1 MFKPSIRL
9 KHLTFKSTFIKM
21 NIAHKHIVI
30 LGGGTAGWMTANL
43 MAKKWQKS
51 NVQISLVESPT
62 IGTIGVGEGS
72 TPQLKSFFDA
82 IGVEEREWMPVCHA
96 TYKNGIR
103 FEGWSSRKGFER
115 YFHPFPSRI
124 DSFSAPALFYNS
136 IHRRKGL
143 NVDCHPDRFYLSAKL
158 AELHKTPIP
167 EHHFPFPIGYGY
179 HFDANLLGQF
189 LLTKALSRGVK
200 HIQAKVVSV
209 GMHANGDIAKLQLD
223 NNSEIAGDIFVDC
236 SGFNGE
242 LIQKVLKV
250 PFVSFK
256 ENLFNDSAVAIPS
269 TASKPLRSQTIST
282 TMKYGW
288 AWDIPL
294 TNRVGNGYVF
304 SSDHCTAEQ
313 AEIELRTK
321 LNLLDSDV
329 EARHLKMK
337 VGRVEKHW
345 HRNCLAVGLSQGF
358 IEPLEATALHF
369 VQETIERFID
379 ANEKDNF
386 SDENQDEFNLL
397 INQRF
402 EGIRDYIVAHY
413 RLSSRDDT
421 DYWRENS
428 ANPHISDQLK
438 YIVNGWMAGDDI
450 TKIIQQSNVK
460 SYYPPFSWLC
470 ILAGYGIFP
479 KQLTN
484 VPKGNAAH
492 KYDLDYVDDF
502 IQRSS
507 LNFTDHKTFLD
518 LHF

>member
-1 MFKPSIRL
+1 
-9 KHLTFKSTFIKM
+9 
-21 NIAHKHIVI
+21 
-30 LGGGTAGWMTANL
+30 MTANL
-43 MAKKWQKS
+43 MAAKWK
-51 NVQISLVESPT
+51 NADIQITLVESPA

-72 TPQLKSFFDA
+72 TPQLKSFFDQ
-82 IGVEEREWMPVCHA
+82 IGVEEREWMPACNA

-103 FEGWSSRKGFER
+103 FNGWSSRQGFES
-115 YFHPFPSRI
+115 YFHAFASRI

-136 IHRRKGL
+136 VHRRKGL

-158 AELHKTPIP
+158 AEQHKTPIA
-167 EHHFPFPIGYGY
+167 EHNFPFPIGYGY

-189 LLTKALSRGVK
+189 LSTKAISNDVK
-200 HIQAKVVSV
+200 HIQAKVVNV
-209 GMHANGDIAKLQLD
+209 GMHANGDIANLQLD
-223 NNSEIAGDIFVDC
+223 NGSKINGDIFVDC
-236 SGFNGE
+236 SGFSGR
-242 LIQKVLKV
+242 LIQKALKV

-269 TASKPLRSQTIST
+269 PTSQPLRSQTIST

-294 TNRVGNGYVF
+294 TNRVGNGYVY
-304 SSDHCTAEQ
+304 SSDHCSAEE
-313 AEIELRTK
+313 AEIELRAK
-321 LNLLDSDV
+321 LSLLDSDV

-369 VQETIERFID
+369 VQETIERFIEV
-379 ANEKDNF
+379 NEKNQF
-386 SDENQDEFNLL
+386 SNQNQNEFNTL

-428 ANPHISDQLK
+428 ENPHISNQLK
-438 YIVNGWMAGDDI
+438 HIVKGWMAGEDI
-450 TKIIQQSNVK
+450 TQMIQQAK
-460 SYYPPFSWLC
+460 MQSYYPPFSWLC

-479 KQLTN
+479 NQMAD
-484 VPKGNAAH
+484 VPQDHAAH
-492 KYDLDYVDDF
+492 RYDLEYVDDF

-507 LNFTDHKTFLD
+507 LNFKDHKTFLA

>member
-1 MFKPSIRL
+1 
-9 KHLTFKSTFIKM
+9 M
-21 NIAHKHIVI
+21 NTASNVNKHIVI
-30 LGGGTAGWMTANL
+30 LGGGTAGWMAANL
-43 MAKKWQKS
+43 MAVKWTKLGFK
-51 NVQISLVESPT
+51 ISLVESPT

-72 TPQLKSFFDA
+72 TPQLKSFFDN
-82 IGVEEREWMPVCHA
+82 IGVAEHEWMPACNA

-103 FEGWSSRKGFER
+103 FNGWSSRLGFES
-115 YFHPFPSRI
+115 YFHPFASRI
-124 DSFSAPALFYNS
+124 DAFSAPALFYNS
-136 IHRRKGL
+136 VHRRKGL

-158 AELHKTPIP
+158 AEQHKTPIP
-167 EHHFPFPIGYGY
+167 DHNFPFPIGYGY

-189 LLTKALSRGVK
+189 LSSKAIERGVN
-200 HIQAKVVSV
+200 HIQAKVLNV
-209 GMHANGDIAKLQLD
+209 GISSNGDIANLQLD
-223 NNSEIAGDIFVDC
+223 NGNDLSGDMFIDC
-236 SGFNGE
+236 SGFNGV
-242 LIQKVLKV
+242 LIQKALNV

-256 ENLFNDSAVAIPS
+256 ENLFNDCAVAIPS
-269 TASKPLRSQTIST
+269 PVSQPLRSQTIST

-294 TNRVGNGYVF
+294 TNRVGNGYVY

-345 HRNCLAVGLSQGF
+345 FRNCLAVGLSQGF

-369 VQETIERFID
+369 VQETIERFIE
-379 ANEKDNF
+379 ANETSHFANNK
-386 SDENQDEFNLL
+386 QDEFNQQ

-428 ANPHISDQLK
+428 ANPNISNHLK
-438 YIVNGWMAGDDI
+438 RIVKGWMSAEDI
-450 TKIIQQSNVK
+450 THVIQQAK
-460 SYYPPFSWLC
+460 LQSYYPPYSWLC

-479 KQLTN
+479 TQLTKVSQDN
-484 VPKGNAAH
+484 VAH

-507 LNFTDHKTFLD
+507 LNFSDHKTFLD

>member
-1 MFKPSIRL
+1 
-9 KHLTFKSTFIKM
+9 M
-21 NIAHKHIVI
+21 NTPPIANKHIVI

-43 MAKKWQKS
+43 MAVKWQKIGIH
-51 NVQISLVESPT
+51 ISLVESQA

-72 TPQLKSFFDA
+72 TPQLQSFFDQL
-82 IGVEEREWMPVCHA
+82 GVEEHEWMPACHA

-103 FEGWSSRKGFER
+103 FNGWSSRPGFES
-115 YFHPFPSRI
+115 YFHPFASRI
-124 DSFSAPALFYNS
+124 DAFSAPALFYNS
-136 IHRRKGL
+136 VHRRKGL

-158 AELHKTPIP
+158 AEQHKPPIP
-167 EHHFPFPIGYGY
+167 DHNFPFPIGYGY

-189 LLTKALSRGVK
+189 LANKGIARGVK
-200 HIQAKVVSV
+200 HIQGKVLNVA
-209 GMHANGDIAKLQLD
+209 MKTNGDIANLQLED
-223 NNSEIAGDIFVDC
+223 GNTISGDMFIDC
-236 SGFNGE
+236 SGFNGV
-242 LIQKVLKV
+242 LIQKALKV

-256 ENLFNDSAVAIPS
+256 ENLFNDRAVAIPS
-269 TASKPLRSQTIST
+269 PASQPLRSHTIST

-294 TNRVGNGYVF
+294 TNRVGNGYVY
-304 SSDHCTAEQ
+304 SADYCTADH

-321 LNLLDSDV
+321 LNLLDSDI
-329 EARHLKMK
+329 ESRHLKMK

-358 IEPLEATALHF
+358 IEPLEATALHL
-369 VQETIERFID
+369 VQETIEGFIA
-379 ANEKDNF
+379 ANEKNDF
-386 SDENQDEFNLL
+386 STNNQDEFNQQ

-428 ANPHISDQLK
+428 ANPHISNQLK
-438 YIVNGWMAGDDI
+438 HIVKGWMAAEDI
-450 TKIIQQSNVK
+450 TQIIQQAK
-460 SYYPPFSWLC
+460 IQSYYPPFSWLC

-479 KQLTN
+479 NQLTD
-484 VPKGNAAH
+484 VPQDNAAH

-507 LNFTDHKTFLD
+507 LNFNDHKTFLD

>member
-1 MFKPSIRL
+1 
-9 KHLTFKSTFIKM
+9 M
-21 NIAHKHIVI
+21 NTTPIANKHIVI
-30 LGGGTAGWMTANL
+30 LGGGTAGWMAANL
-43 MAKKWQKS
+43 MAVKWQNKGI
-51 NVQISLVESPT
+51 QISLVESPS

-72 TPQLKSFFDA
+72 TPQLKSFFEQM
-82 IGVEEREWMPVCHA
+82 GVDENEWMPACHA

-103 FEGWSSRKGFER
+103 FNGWSSRKGFES
-115 YFHPFPSRI
+115 YFHPFASRI
-124 DSFSAPALFYNS
+124 DAFSAPALFYNS
-136 IHRRKGL
+136 VHRRKGI

-158 AELHKTPIP
+158 AEQHKSPIP
-167 EHHFPFPIGYGY
+167 DHNFPFPIGYGY

-189 LLTKALSRGVK
+189 LSIKAISKGVK
-200 HIQAKVVSV
+200 HIQAKVLNV
-209 GMHANGDIAKLQLD
+209 GMQTNGDIANLQLD
-223 NNSEIAGDIFVDC
+223 NGNQISADIFIDC
-236 SGFNGE
+236 SGFSGV
-242 LIQKVLKV
+242 LIQQALKV

-256 ENLFNDSAVAIPS
+256 ENLFNDRAVAIPS
-269 TASKPLRSQTIST
+269 PVSRPLRSHTIST
-282 TMKYGW
+282 TMKHGW

-294 TNRVGNGYVF
+294 TNRVGNGYVY
-304 SSDHCTAEQ
+304 SSDYCSAEQ

-345 HRNCLAVGLSQGF
+345 FRNCLAVGLSQGF

-369 VQETIERFID
+369 VQETIERFI
-379 ANEKDNF
+379 AVNEKCDF
-386 SDENQDEFNLL
+386 STQHQDEFNQV

-421 DYWRENS
+421 DYWLENS
-428 ANPHISDQLK
+428 ANPHISKQLK
-438 YIVNGWMAGDDI
+438 QIVQGWMAAEDI
-450 TKIIQQSNVK
+450 SQTIQNAKLQ

-479 KQLTN
+479 TQLADA
-484 VPKGNAAH
+484 PKDNAAH

-507 LNFTDHKTFLD
+507 LNFKDHKSFLD
-518 LHF
+518 LHL

>member
-1 MFKPSIRL
+1 
-9 KHLTFKSTFIKM
+9 M
-21 NIAHKHIVI
+21 NTLPNANKHIVI

-43 MAKKWQKS
+43 MAVKWQKTGI
-51 NVQISLVESPT
+51 QISLVESPT

-72 TPQLKSFFDA
+72 TPQLKSFFDQ
-82 IGVEEREWMPVCHA
+82 IGVAEHEWMPACNA

-103 FEGWSSRKGFER
+103 FNGWSSRPGFES
-115 YFHPFPSRI
+115 YFHPFASRI
-124 DSFSAPALFYNS
+124 DAFSAPALFYNS
-136 IHRRKGL
+136 VHRRKGL
-143 NVDCHPDRFYLSAKL
+143 KVDCHPDRFYLSAKL
-158 AELHKTPIP
+158 AEQHKTPIP
-167 EHHFPFPIGYGY
+167 DHNFPFPIGYGY

-189 LLTKALSRGVK
+189 LSTKAISKGVK
-200 HIQAKVVSV
+200 HIQAKVVNV
-209 GMHANGDIAKLQLD
+209 GMQTNGDIAKLQLD
-223 NNSEIAGDIFVDC
+223 NGSEISGDIFVDC
-236 SGFNGE
+236 SGFSGR
-242 LIQKVLKV
+242 LIQKALKV

-256 ENLFNDSAVAIPS
+256 ENLFNDSAVAMPS
-269 TASKPLRSQTIST
+269 PACQPLRSQTIST

-294 TNRVGNGYVF
+294 TNRVGNGYVY
-304 SSDHCTAEQ
+304 SADHCTAEQ

-321 LNLLDSDV
+321 LNLLDSNV

-345 HRNCLAVGLSQGF
+345 HRNCFAVGLSQGF

-369 VQETIERFID
+369 VQETIERFIEVY
-379 ANEKDNF
+379 EKNNF
-386 SDENQDEFNLL
+386 SIDNQDEFNQL

-421 DYWRENS
+421 DYWRANS
-428 ANPHISDQLK
+428 ANPHISNQLK
-438 YIVNGWMAGDDI
+438 QIVKGWMAAEDI
-450 TKIIQQSNVK
+450 THIIQQAKVQ

-479 KQLTN
+479 NQLADASKDN
-484 VPKGNAAH
+484 MVH

-507 LNFTDHKTFLD
+507 LNFTDHKSFLD
-518 LHF
+518 LHLQQ

>member
-1 MFKPSIRL
+1 
-9 KHLTFKSTFIKM
+9 M
-21 NIAHKHIVI
+21 NISPIANKHIVI
-30 LGGGTAGWMTANL
+30 LGGGTAGWMAANL
-43 MAKKWQKS
+43 MAVKWQKLG
-51 NVQISLVESPT
+51 VQISLVESPT

-72 TPQLKSFFDA
+72 TPQLKTFFDQ
-82 IGVEEREWMPVCHA
+82 IGVEEKEWMPACNA

-103 FEGWSSRKGFER
+103 FNGWSSRQGFES
-115 YFHPFPSRI
+115 YFHPFASRI
-124 DSFSAPALFYNS
+124 DAFSAPALFYNS
-136 IHRRKGL
+136 VHRRKGL
-143 NVDCHPDRFYLSAKL
+143 NVDCHPDRFYLAAKL
-158 AELHKTPIP
+158 AEQHKTPIP
-167 EHHFPFPIGYGY
+167 DHNFPFPIGYGY

-189 LLTKALSRGVK
+189 LANKGVAMGVK
-200 HIQAKVVSV
+200 HIQGKVLNV
-209 GMHANGDIAKLQLD
+209 GMQTNGDIANLQLE
-223 NNSEIAGDIFVDC
+223 NGREISGDIFIDC
-236 SGFNGE
+236 SGFRGV
-242 LIQKVLKV
+242 LIQETLKV

-269 TASKPLRSQTIST
+269 PVSHPLRSQTIST

-294 TNRVGNGYVF
+294 TNRVGNGYVY
-304 SSDHCTAEQ
+304 SADYCTAEQ
-313 AEIELRTK
+313 AEVELRSK
-321 LNLLDSDV
+321 LNLLDNEV
-329 EARHLKMK
+329 EALHLKMK

-369 VQETIERFID
+369 VQETIQRFIE
-379 ANEKDNF
+379 ANETNNF
-386 SDENQDEFNLL
+386 SNSQQDKFNQL

-421 DYWRENS
+421 DYWLENS
-428 ANPHISDQLK
+428 GNPNISIQLK
-438 YIVNGWMAGDDI
+438 RIVNGWMAAEDI
-450 TKIIQQSNVK
+450 TRTIQQAK
-460 SYYPPFSWLC
+460 LQSYYPPFSWLC

-479 KQLTN
+479 NQLN
-484 VPKGNAAH
+484 DAPKGNSAH

-507 LNFTDHKTFLD
+507 LNFQDHQSFLD